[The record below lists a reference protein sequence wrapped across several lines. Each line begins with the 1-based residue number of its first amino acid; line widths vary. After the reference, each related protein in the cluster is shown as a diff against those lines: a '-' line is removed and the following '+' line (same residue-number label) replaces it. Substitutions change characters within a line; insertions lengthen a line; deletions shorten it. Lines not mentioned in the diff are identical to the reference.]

1 MNFAE
6 PEVIIPLRRSYAT
19 KLVREL
25 FRNAVKFTAQGA
37 VTVDCGRI
45 ENGALTFSVTDTGCG
60 IDLADGERIF
70 ECFYKEDT
78 LSQGLGLD

>member
-60 IDLADGERIF
+60 IDLANSTEYASEHD
-70 ECFYKEDT
+70 YSLP
-78 LSQGLGLD
+78 LSC